1 MRPDDLT
8 SRRLGTYLLYT
19 IKITLFS
26 REVKVGSTY
35 GLIMAKKKNEV
46 KLPKWAVP
54 LWEDMGSPNL
64 SDVDGV
70 NNGDLL
76 ERRHGLRKD
85 DFVEVQLD
93 ARAFAEGDETWI
105 RGRLLSSGK
114 SSIEILCEDG
124 KNNYIARDVIVK
136 IVLVAHTRP
145 AYIDDKELLA
155 FEREDMK
162 RRSNLHEKVEKES
175 KGSDDTHLWG

>member
-1 MRPDDLT
+1 MKN
-8 SRRLGTYLLYT
+8 S
-19 IKITLFS
+19 LFRS
-26 REVKVGSTY
+26 EVQVGSPY
-35 GLIMAKKKNEV
+35 GQTMAKKKNGV
-46 KLPKWAVP
+46 KLPKWALP

-64 SDVDGV
+64 LDVDGV
-70 NNGDLL
+70 NSGDLL

-85 DFVEVQLD
+85 DLIEVQLD
-93 ARAFAEGDETWI
+93 ARAFADGDETWI

-114 SSIEILCEDG
+114 SSVEILCEEG
-124 KNNYIARDVIVK
+124 KNNYVARDVIVK
-136 IVLVAHTRP
+136 IVLIAHTRP

>member
-35 GLIMAKKKNEV
+35 GLIMAKKKNDV

>member
-1 MRPDDLT
+1 MNNLIDLEKKINSGLTTKINKSEIKHNQLYIETDKDDL
-8 SRRLGTYLLYT
+8 
-19 IKITLFS
+19 I
-26 REVKVGSTY
+26 
-35 GLIMAKKKNEV
+35 
-46 KLPKWAVP
+46 
-54 LWEDMGSPNL
+54 
-64 SDVDGV
+64 
-70 NNGDLL
+70 
-76 ERRHGLRKD
+76 
-85 DFVEVQLD
+85 EVQLD
-93 ARAFAEGDETWI
+93 ARAFPEGKDTWV

-114 SSIEILCEDG
+114 SSIEILCEEG

-155 FEREDMK
+155 FERKDMK

>member
-1 MRPDDLT
+1 
-8 SRRLGTYLLYT
+8 
-19 IKITLFS
+19 
-26 REVKVGSTY
+26 
-35 GLIMAKKKNEV
+35 MAKKNNGV
-46 KLPKWAVP
+46 KLPKWAVT

-64 SDVDGV
+64 LDVEGI
-70 NNGDLL
+70 NSGDLL

-85 DFVEVQLD
+85 DIIEVQLD
-93 ARAFAEGDETWI
+93 ARAFADGEDTWI

-114 SSIEILCEDG
+114 SSIEILCEEG
-124 KNNYIARDVIVK
+124 RNNYVARDVIVK

-155 FEREDMK
+155 FERKDMK